1 MHLRTVLGGSGKV
14 KRRYAQ
20 LVQSFR
26 RDDGVPAQRVVAN
39 LGALSDREV
48 ANLRLALA
56 ASREGKAVVLRAGI
70 DDEPAYCL
78 TEPTQA
84 QRTVLRSLRM
94 TRLIDDQEV
103 AAQIHPRRH
112 P

>member
-1 MHLRTVLGGSGKV
+1 MSAPSCFEHL
-14 KRRYAQ
+14 
-20 LVQSFR
+20 
-26 RDDGVPAQRVVAN
+26 
-39 LGALSDREV
+39 
-48 ANLRLALA
+48 
-56 ASREGKAVVLRAGI
+56 ASAHLNVLRSGI
-70 DDEPAYCL
+70 DEEPAYCL

-94 TRLIDDQEV
+94 THLIDDQEV